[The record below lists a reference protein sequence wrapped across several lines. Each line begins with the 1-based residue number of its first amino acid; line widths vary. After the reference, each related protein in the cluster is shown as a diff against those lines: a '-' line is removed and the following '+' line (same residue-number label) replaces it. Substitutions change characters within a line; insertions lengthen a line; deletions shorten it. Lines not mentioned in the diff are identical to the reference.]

1 MQALTA
7 EQLLAYEAGATLD
20 VAGFAMS
27 PGDIVV
33 LREFKMPPGRSEDE
47 LDAGGDGDVL
57 VLLELQQDEAL
68 LQVSTAAWIGVG
80 DGCTVGVNRTSWSPV
95 FRATGCSCCSFV
107 LHEGADG
114 ARSRN

>member
-80 DGCTVGVNRTSWSPV
+80 DGCTVWGESDQLVSRLPRDGLLVLLIRT
-95 FRATGCSCCSFV
+95 A
-107 LHEGADG
+107 
-114 ARSRN
+114 